1 MSALHS
7 GRGGRAKSG
16 KIIHFP
22 LAHRRDLISKITA
35 RMAAAPMR
43 HAEKQ
48 LRMALQRQVD
58 GLHRKGVPDSV
69 VETQVR
75 ALESEIRAE
84 LWRLVLVPSQPT
96 GAA

>member
-1 MSALHS
+1 MLFRS
-7 GRGGRAKSG
+7 

-22 LAHRRDLISKITA
+22 LARRRGLISKIAA
-35 RMAAAPMR
+35 RMAAVPMK

-48 LRMALQRQVD
+48 LWLALQRQID
-58 GLHRKGVPDSV
+58 ALHRKGVPDSV
-69 VETQVR
+69 VVKQVR

-84 LWRLVLVPSQPT
+84 LWRVVLVPSKPT